1 MNGTKRGK
9 IMSRKLKF
17 RAWDKL
23 EKPWNEEFKK
33 EMIYNVAGIEFWI
46 NSIRIVDEDR
56 HNWIDFKDVE
66 IMQYTGIK
74 DKNGKEIY
82 EGDII
87 RLKHHIDKRINVVGK
102 VVFLSEQAS
111 FGIIDDLGQEYPLF
125 RNTTEQIEIIGNIYE
140 NSELLE
146 GKDD

>member
-1 MNGTKRGK
+1 MDYKLWDKENKEFLEDDWETEYAVLANGTV
-9 IMSRKLKF
+9 I
-17 RAWDKL
+17 
-23 EKPWNEEFKK
+23 E
-33 EMIYNVAGIEFWI
+33 IYDNGFGEGYSVRNLDNIEVLQF
-46 NSIRIVDEDR
+46 
-56 HNWIDFKDVE
+56 
-66 IMQYTGIK
+66 TGLK

-125 RNTTEQIEIIGNIYE
+125 RNTTEQIEIIGNVYE
-140 NSELLE
+140 NFELLE
-146 GKDD
+146 GKDDKER

>member
-1 MNGTKRGK
+1 MNRK
-9 IMSRKLKF
+9 IKF
-17 RAWDKL
+17 KAWVMK
-23 EKPWNEEFKK
+23 EK
-33 EMIYNVAGIEFWI
+33 EMTEVLFFET
-46 NSIRIVDEDR
+46 REDGKLYVLY
-56 HNWIDFKDVE
+56 KDNTKCTLGKFAVE
-66 IMQYTGIK
+66 LLQFTGLI

-87 RLKHHIDKRINVVGK
+87 RLKHHIDKRINVTGK

-111 FGIIDDLGQEYPLF
+111 FGIIDDLCQEYPLF

-146 GKDD
+146 GKQWKIR

>member
-1 MNGTKRGK
+1 MDYKLWDKENKEFLEDDWETEYAVLANGT
-9 IMSRKLKF
+9 
-17 RAWDKL
+17 
-23 EKPWNEEFKK
+23 
-33 EMIYNVAGIEFWI
+33 VIEIQDNCFGEGYSVRNLDNI
-46 NSIRIVDEDR
+46 EVLQ
-56 HNWIDFKDVE
+56 F
-66 IMQYTGIK
+66 TGLK

-111 FGIIDDLGQEYPLF
+111 FGIIDDLCQEYPLF

-140 NSELLE
+140 NFELLE
-146 GKDD
+146 GKDDKER

>member
-1 MNGTKRGK
+1 
-9 IMSRKLKF
+9 MSREIKF
-17 RAWDKL
+17 RIWDKINRMWL
-23 EKPWNEEFKK
+23 NCFNANLLN
-33 EMIYNVAGIEFWI
+33 IGDLSNVEL
-46 NSIRIVDEDR
+46 
-56 HNWIDFKDVE
+56 
-66 IMQYTGIK
+66 MQYTGIK
-74 DKNGKEIY
+74 DKNGVEIY

-111 FGIIDDLGQEYPLF
+111 FGIIDDLCQEYPLF

-146 GKDD
+146 GKDDKKR

>member
-1 MNGTKRGK
+1 
-9 IMSRKLKF
+9 MSKEIKF
-17 RAWDKL
+17 RIWDKDSGYFIKVSDTNKHYL
-23 EKPWNEEFKK
+23 SLNGDIIIIDEMGFIYEMDK
-33 EMIYNVAGIEFWI
+33 ENYII
-46 NSIRIVDEDR
+46 DR
-56 HNWIDFKDVE
+56 
-66 IMQYTGIK
+66 YTGLK

-102 VVFLSEQAS
+102 VIFLSEQAS

-140 NSELLE
+140 NLELLE
-146 GKDD
+146 GKDDKER

>member
-1 MNGTKRGK
+1 
-9 IMSRKLKF
+9 MSREIKF
-17 RAWDKL
+17 RVLIDYRIYYQDEYDAYSDNLTSIDICKKTITITSFYNYENVYRFEDEKVKL
-23 EKPWNEEFKK
+23 
-33 EMIYNVAGIEFWI
+33 
-46 NSIRIVDEDR
+46 
-56 HNWIDFKDVE
+56 
-66 IMQYTGIK
+66 MQYTGLK
-74 DKNGKEIY
+74 DKNSKEIY

-140 NSELLE
+140 NSELLA
-146 GKDD
+146 GKDE

>member
-1 MNGTKRGK
+1 
-9 IMSRKLKF
+9 MSREIKF

-146 GKDD
+146 GKDDKKR